1 MIGLGR
7 YNLLLKLGQGGMGAV
22 FLARHKTLRRFCA
35 VKVISPQYS
44 QDKDSA
50 DRFLREA
57 RATAALTHSN
67 LVSVFDCDQFDGQY
81 FIAMEY
87 VEGMTLGQVLRKQG
101 ALPLPLALCFLNQAA
116 AGLQYIHE
124 KNIIHRDIK
133 PDNMIIDACGALKI
147 MDLGLAK
154 DHFEGDHSMTV
165 TGAVMGSPHY
175 MSPEQIHDSK
185 TVDHRTDLYSLGI
198 TLYQLVVGQVPF
210 HQSSAAAVCLAHLQE
225 PIPSVGLA
233 DPEVAQALDSLV
245 AKLAAKNLAD
255 RFQSAAE
262 VLGTLDLWIANY
274 PMDGVSQEIFSGLG
288 FEERKVSHLLEKEGV
303 KPDEVDADL
312 DATAAVENFQAN
324 VPAPARS
331 AAPTWQSRAK
341 WAAAGMAALLL
352 LGFGLSFLKKARNRA
367 PSQTP
372 VVNSMPSPK
381 PVTPAPVAL
390 STIPVPSAPTA
401 PKIGSLFVKT
411 QPEKA
416 TVIFQSKVLSSPAAF
431 GDVPAGAYP
440 IKVSLSGHREINQ
453 EVEIVEGKLTEI
465 NLPLQR
471 ILGSVMIR
479 SDPPGASVN
488 ANGRFAGVTPY
499 KLEGGDGDA
508 VECILHL
515 NGYEDKNLTVALKE
529 TGGEQMTKLAAIK
542 PMQTVQNNA
551 GPMRPSLK
559 QGERGDPP
567 LLNEREEGG
576 GPFAQRLRDGNTGG
590 QPPSL
595 TQMRDEALNKI
606 NMTLDTARGTRNNW
620 TGTRKDMLA
629 FVEGKIREGSSKKDS
644 EIKKAV
650 SDIGS
655 ILDKAKGGS
664 DSDYLKKKPDYA
676 NEILGICQRVMDLK
690 QPGEAMGPGGPMGGP
705 MGPGGPKKPP
715 PR

>member
-44 QDKDSA
+44 QDKDAA

-57 RATAALTHSN
+57 RATAALAHSN

-87 VEGMTLGQVLRKQG
+87 VEGMSLGQVLRRQG

-225 PIPSVGLA
+225 PIPSVGLV
-233 DPEVAQALDSLV
+233 DLEVTQALDSLI

-262 VLGTLDLWIANY
+262 VRGTLDLWTANY
-274 PMDGVSQEIFSGLG
+274 PMDGISQEIFSGLG
-288 FEERKVSHLLEKEGV
+288 FEERKVPYLLEKEGV

-312 DATAAVENFQAN
+312 DATAAVENFRAD

-331 AAPTWQSRAK
+331 AAPSWQSHAK

-352 LGFGLSFLKKARNRA
+352 LGLGFSFLKKARNRA
-367 PSQTP
+367 PSQIP
-372 VVNSMPSPK
+372 IVNSMPSPK
-381 PVTPAPVAL
+381 PVTPAPVAP
-390 STIPVPSAPTA
+390 SPTPVPSAPTAPTAPSVPTA

-431 GDVPAGAYP
+431 GDVPAGTYP
-440 IKVSLSGHREINQ
+440 IKVSLSGYRETNQ

-471 ILGSVMIR
+471 ILGSVMIL

-488 ANGRFAGVTPY
+488 ANGRFVGMTPY

-515 NGYEDKNLTVALKE
+515 DEYEDKNLTVALKE
-529 TGGEQMTKLAAIK
+529 TGGEQMTKLVAVK
-542 PMQTVQNNA
+542 STQTAQNNT
-551 GPMRPSLK
+551 GPMRPILK
-559 QGERGDPP
+559 PGEYGDRP
-567 LLNEREEGG
+567 
-576 GPFAQRLRDGNTGG
+576 
-590 QPPSL
+590 L

-620 TGTRKDMLA
+620 AGIRKEMLA
-629 FVEGKIREGSSKKDS
+629 AIEGRIRAGSSKKDS
-644 EIKKAV
+644 EIKKVV
-650 SDIGS
+650 SDVGGV
-655 ILDKAKGGS
+655 LDKARGVN
-664 DSDYLKKKPDYA
+664 DSEYLKKKTDYA
-676 NEILGICQRVMDLK
+676 NEIFGMMQRVMDLK
-690 QPGEAMGPGGPMGGP
+690 QPGEVMGTGSPVGGSMGPGGI
-705 MGPGGPKKPP
+705 KKPP